1 MSTPRISEQ
10 TLGNGLK
17 VVAIDLPGFHSVT
30 NFLCIRSGSRYEDQ
44 TNNGVAHFLEHM
56 VFKGTEKFPDTLS
69 VAQSIE
75 GIGGHFNAWTSNDH
89 TAYWNTVPHD
99 EWQRGIEVP
108 FELAFRPLMRTT
120 DLERERGV
128 IVEEIRRMR
137 DEPASYVDDILGS
150 VLFPDSSLGLSVIG
164 TEERIK
170 KMTLEQFQDYRAKYY
185 HSAQSVFVVA
195 GNLHGKDIFAEVER
209 LTKTLQSK
217 PVTKPS
223 FVSSPSSKA
232 VKLHTKKTDQTH
244 FMLAVTDP
252 TLGLHGPE
260 QYVATILN
268 AVLGQGM
275 SSRLFLNIRE
285 RQGLAYAIRSYFSP
299 FEDTGVIQIYCG
311 VNTEKVSATLT
322 ALEHELSRLQNEPV
336 GADELSKAI
345 RMVTGSY
352 DLTADSPSELARWY
366 GSTRLMGLDDNLE
379 QSKKELEAVSAE
391 QIQELAKKVLGKE
404 RQVIAV
410 IGPYDDDAQFRKF
423 LNL

>member
-1 MSTPRISEQ
+1 
-10 TLGNGLK
+10 
-17 VVAIDLPGFHSVT
+17 
-30 NFLCIRSGSRYEDQ
+30 
-44 TNNGVAHFLEHM
+44 
-56 VFKGTEKFPDTLS
+56 
-69 VAQSIE
+69 
-75 GIGGHFNAWTSNDH
+75 
-89 TAYWNTVPHD
+89 
-99 EWQRGIEVP
+99 
-108 FELAFRPLMRTT
+108 
-120 DLERERGV
+120 
-128 IVEEIRRMR
+128 
-137 DEPASYVDDILGS
+137 
-150 VLFPDSSLGLSVIG
+150 
-164 TEERIK
+164 
-170 KMTLEQFQDYRAKYY
+170 
-185 HSAQSVFVVA
+185 
-195 GNLHGKDIFAEVER
+195 
-209 LTKTLQSK
+209 
-217 PVTKPS
+217 
-223 FVSSPSSKA
+223 
-232 VKLHTKKTDQTH
+232 
-244 FMLAVTDP
+244 
-252 TLGLHGPE
+252 
-260 QYVATILN
+260 
-268 AVLGQGM
+268 M

-299 FEDTGVIQIYCG
+299 FEDTGVIQIYGG